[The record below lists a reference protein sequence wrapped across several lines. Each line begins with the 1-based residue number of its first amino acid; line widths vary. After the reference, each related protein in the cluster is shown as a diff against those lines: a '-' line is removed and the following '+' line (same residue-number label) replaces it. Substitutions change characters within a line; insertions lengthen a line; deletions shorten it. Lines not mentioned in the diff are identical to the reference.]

1 MSLADFSA
9 VTASNPGLQQE
20 AGWVWLPDL
29 APVGYLSLCRVKAG
43 NPGSFLSLI
52 SQMGPGTELG
62 ARAGCHVWAETSLS

>member
-20 AGWVWLPDL
+20 AGCVWLPDL
-29 APVGYLSLCRVKAG
+29 ARVGYLSLCRVEAG

-52 SQMGPGTELG
+52 SQMGLGSELG
-62 ARAGCHVWAETSLS
+62 ARAGCRIWGETSLS